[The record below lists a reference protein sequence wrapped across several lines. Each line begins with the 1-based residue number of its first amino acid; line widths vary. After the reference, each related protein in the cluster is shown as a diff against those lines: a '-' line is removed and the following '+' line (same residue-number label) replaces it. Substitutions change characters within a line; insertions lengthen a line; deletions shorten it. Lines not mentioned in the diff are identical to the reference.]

1 MNGVSTDLYAY
12 DGDHVELSE
21 CHYHKC
27 GYEPNSK
34 CKDTVKTPDIEPTE
48 VSYLNKVIYEKE
60 NVLCIVHM
68 IFFLQ
73 LWERECKCGK
83 GPEKNGVV
91 QIFEDT
97 LEVKNTAILN
107 APSLKKPLCLGTLIS
122 EYHILTTKLCFGT
135 DDKNGEYK
143 QTESTFDSLKFSQF
157 KHKRK
162 EIC

>member
-1 MNGVSTDLYAY
+1 M
-12 DGDHVELSE
+12 
-21 CHYHKC
+21 
-27 GYEPNSK
+27 
-34 CKDTVKTPDIEPTE
+34 
-48 VSYLNKVIYEKE
+48 
-60 NVLCIVHM
+60 VHM
-68 IFFLQ
+68 IFFFQ

-83 GPEKNGVV
+83 GEEKNGVV

-122 EYHILTTKLCFGT
+122 EYHILTTKLCFGS

-143 QTESTFDSLKFSQF
+143 QTESTFDSLKFSQL